1 MQALGVQQFQGDL
14 ADFEALQKAVNQ
26 QDVILHTAAK
36 AGFWG
41 SDQSYFNTNVLGT
54 ENLIK
59 ASQEAG
65 VNKLIYTSSASVV
78 FGGSGI
84 ENGSVDLPYPDHPLN
99 AYTKTKALAEKLVLD
114 ANAANLKTLSL
125 RPHIV
130 LGPGDQ
136 HILPRLLERAKSG
149 QLRQIGSGK
158 NQVDIVYIDNLVD
171 AHLLA
176 IDAIDNNPQ
185 CLGKSYFITNG
196 EPVVLW
202 EFINQLLAGLALPP
216 LKKKISYRMGLL
228 LAAALT
234 RFHWW
239 FLPNREPLLTPFLI
253 KELSQSHWFDPKSAM
268 EALGYSPRISS
279 AQTLEKLIAHY
290 RLS

>member
-1 MQALGVQQFQGDL
+1 MGKPSNSIRVLVTGGGGFVGSALVRRLVQEKHAVSSFSRQEYPWMQALGVQQFQGDL

-196 EPVVLW
+196 EPVVLSGSRHRSS
-202 EFINQLLAGLALPP
+202 QQ
-216 LKKKISYRMGLL
+216 
-228 LAAALT
+228 T
-234 RFHWW
+234 RH
-239 FLPNREPLLTPFLI
+239 RHR
-253 KELSQSHWFDPKSAM
+253 S
-268 EALGYSPRISS
+268 
-279 AQTLEKLIAHY
+279 
-290 RLS
+290 